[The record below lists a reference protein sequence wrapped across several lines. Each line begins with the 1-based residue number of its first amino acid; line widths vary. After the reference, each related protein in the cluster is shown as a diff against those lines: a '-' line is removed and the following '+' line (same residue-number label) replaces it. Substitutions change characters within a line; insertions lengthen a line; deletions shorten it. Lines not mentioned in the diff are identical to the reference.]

1 MATKNQGFAML
12 VMLACAATAY
22 AAPFEVEVAEKLS
35 IAATPGH
42 ATFEAFGRR
51 FSLTL
56 ESNERALAKLSAA
69 RKAELTP
76 FHLLRGRV
84 DGKEGSWVRLT
95 EFEGRIEGA
104 IWDGEELY
112 AVTSYAEIADAM
124 TKPLAANDSQTVI
137 YRLADTVGALPE
149 NFCGLATHGAPAQLT
164 PQDQYKSLVQ
174 EMRAQAIAAAV
185 LGDQIEISLIADGDY
200 DLRTGGGTALTA
212 SLMYRYNIVEGI
224 FAEQVGVLILA
235 SDIRT
240 TSGPGDPFT
249 SSNPS
254 TLLTQLSA
262 YRNSTP
268 AVRQRGLAHLITGK
282 DLTGGIAGIAN
293 IDALCDANRGVSLS
307 QGTAGGSSGG
317 FASALVMA
325 HELGHNFGARH
336 DGEAA
341 SPCAGTPPNYIMS
354 ASYNASYE
362 FSACSL
368 ASMAPVIAAA
378 RGRCLSPA
386 MYADTETLPFGNN
399 LPIETNTPAVIPVQV
414 RNSGNQAATNATVVI
429 EGNVGLFVIDSVSA
443 TGASCAR
450 TGDTTTCT
458 YPSIPVGE
466 TRDLAIT
473 VRATIAH
480 DFILSVTTD
489 AANDAFESNNE
500 WRANVVARSSVD
512 AGITFQVN
520 PMTTFIGE
528 NLHLIA
534 DVSPQRSH
542 GLSGSVVSFNVEG
555 VTPTAYTSNL
565 GTCTFQPGRATCT
578 LADVPKGQTAHIDV
592 TATAVMPGV
601 RQFVAS
607 VQTPTDDNEDN
618 DAAIIRNVRLQAVRD
633 AEVSVPQTVDVT
645 AGTTQEVQ
653 FTVTSPGREIVND
666 ASIQLFIPTDFTLVS
681 VSVDGV
687 ACPPAVIAGRPI
699 CSLGNLPPGSTRTVR
714 VRFRATIATV
724 TAISADLYNAA
735 GNQLDLDGLNN
746 NARVTIQARFRADAF
761 VLPSGGS
768 AYDGVETMLSVNLRA
783 YGYEAAH
790 NVVAVVEVPAAV
802 RITAASFSSAIP
814 HTWVCTLETAQ
825 RARCTTPVF
834 GPDVIQEL
842 LYTVFSDAPGT
853 YTNRVTVSADD
864 DGNPANNTASPTLQ
878 INPYTDVAMSGLSGH
893 QLFQVGQTRE
903 FQLTLTTSRRQ
914 VPNVVVRAP
923 NPKPYLELESI
934 TSPGI
939 ACTIGASFGTCDF
952 GTVPANASIPITV
965 RYRGLQDYHQN
976 NSVLEVSAITPNDV
990 SYANNHTH
998 SEWEVGSPTDLAIAT
1013 ATPSAT
1019 ATVGGTLAFPQ
1030 ITITNGVSSAFE
1042 PLVEIAIPD
1051 FLSIGTISASSATC
1065 TGTSLLQCRYGTLA
1079 PGATVAINLSLNA
1092 LTAGS
1097 QSVSVRVTSSSDNNS
1112 SNDAIAVNLTV
1123 SSAAVTPPVTPPASK
1138 PSGGGGG
1145 RFEWLSLGLLALLS
1159 ANRARR
1165 LRLQRRVI
1173 SRI

>member
-1 MATKNQGFAML
+1 MVRKYQGFAML
-12 VMLACAATAY
+12 VMLACAATAH
-22 AAPFEVEVAEKLS
+22 AAPFEVEVAEKLT

-42 ATFEAFGRR
+42 ASFEAFGRS

-56 ESNERALAKLSAA
+56 ESNDRALAKLSAT
-69 RKAELTP
+69 RKAELAP

-84 DGKEGSWVRLT
+84 DGKAGSWVRLT

-124 TKPLAANDSQTVI
+124 TKPMAAHDNQTVI
-137 YRLADTVGALPE
+137 YRLADTVGVLPE
-149 NFCGLATHGAPAQLT
+149 NFCGLDTHASPEKVT

-174 EMRAQAIAAAV
+174 EMRAQAIAAAA

-200 DLRTGGGTALTA
+200 ELRTGGGAALTA
-212 SLMYRYNIVEGI
+212 SLMFRYNIVEGI

-240 TSGPGDPFT
+240 TSGSSDPFT

-254 TLLTQLSA
+254 TLLGQLSN
-262 YRNSTP
+262 YRNSTA

-293 IDALCDANRGVSLS
+293 VDALCDATRGVSLS
-307 QGTAGGSSGG
+307 QGTAGGSTGG

-336 DGEAA
+336 DGETA
-341 SPCAGTPPNYIMS
+341 SPCASTPPNYLMS
-354 ASYNASYE
+354 ASYNGSSE

-368 ASMAPVIAAA
+368 ASMEPVIAAA
-378 RGRCLSPA
+378 RGRCLSTA
-386 MYADTETLPFGNN
+386 MYADTETLSFGNN

-414 RNSGNQAATNATVVI
+414 RNSGNQTAVNTTVVI
-429 EGNVGLFVIDSVSA
+429 QGNGDLFVIDSVSA
-443 TGASCAR
+443 VGASCAR

-480 DFILSVTTD
+480 NFILSVTAD
-489 AANDAFESNNE
+489 ADNDAFESNNA
-500 WRANVVARSSVD
+500 WRATVQARSSID

-520 PMTTFIGE
+520 PMTTFIGD

-534 DVSPQRSH
+534 DVSPQRSK
-542 GLSGSVVSFNVEG
+542 GLTGSVVSFNVEG

-578 LADVPKGQTAHIDV
+578 LADVPKGQTAHIDI
-592 TATAVMPGV
+592 TATAVSPGV

-607 VQTPTDDNEDN
+607 VQTPTDDNQDN
-618 DAAIIRNVRLQAVRD
+618 DVAVVQNVRLQAVRD
-633 AEVSVPQTVDVT
+633 AEVSSPPDVDVI
-645 AGTTQEVQ
+645 AGTMQEVV
-653 FTVTSPGREIVND
+653 FSVTSPGRETVND
-666 ASIQLFIPTDFTLVS
+666 ASIEVSSFTDLILVS
-681 VSVDGV
+681 VSVDGID
-687 ACPPAVIAGRPI
+687 CPAAVTAGRVRCLI
-699 CSLGNLPPGSTRTVR
+699 GNLPAGVTRTVR
-714 VRFRATIATV
+714 VRFRAPIAT
-724 TAISADLYNAA
+724 TAAISADLYNAA
-735 GNQLDLDGLNN
+735 GNPLDLDGFNN
-746 NARVTIQARFRADAF
+746 SASVRVQARFQADAS
-761 VLPSGGS
+761 VLPSGGT
-768 AYDGVETMLSVNLRA
+768 AWDGVETTMAVTLRA

-790 NVVAVVEVPAAV
+790 NVVALVEVPAAL
-802 RITAASFSSAIP
+802 RITAANFSSAIP

-834 GPDVIQEL
+834 GPDVTQEL
-842 LYTVFSDAPGT
+842 LYTIIGDTPGT
-853 YTNRVTVSADD
+853 YNAQVTVSAND
-864 DGNPANNTASPTLQ
+864 DGNPANNTASPQLQ

-893 QLFQVGQTRE
+893 QMFQVGEARE
-903 FQLTLTTSRRQ
+903 FQLTLTSSRRP
-914 VPNVVVRAP
+914 VSNVVVRAP
-923 NPKPYLELESI
+923 NLKPYLELESM

-939 ACTIGASFGTCDF
+939 TCTIDNTFGNCNFD
-952 GTVPANASIPITV
+952 TVPANASIPITV
-965 RYRGLQDYHQN
+965 RYRGQQDYHQN
-976 NSVLEVSAITPNDV
+976 NSVLEVSAITSNDV
-990 SYANNHTH
+990 DYMNNHTH

-1019 ATVGGTLAFPQ
+1019 ATVGGTLTFPQ

-1042 PLVEIAIPD
+1042 PLVEITIPT
-1051 FLSIGTISASSATC
+1051 FLSVGTVSASNAIC
-1065 TGTSLLQCRYGTLA
+1065 TGTSLLQCRLGTLA
-1079 PGATVAINLSLNA
+1079 PGASATIALTLNA
-1092 LTAGS
+1092 LATGS
-1097 QSVSVRVTSSSDNNS
+1097 QSVTARVTSSSDNNS
-1112 SNDAIAVNLTV
+1112 SNDAIAVDLTV
-1123 SSAAVTPPVTPPASK
+1123 SSVAVPPPPPVTPPTT
-1138 PSGGGGG
+1138 PSSGGGGGG
-1145 RFEWLSLGLLALLS
+1145 RFEWLSLAVLALLS
-1159 ANRARR
+1159 HRRANRRV
-1165 LRLQRRVI
+1165 LQRRVT
-1173 SRI
+1173 